1 MLNAHKR
8 RYEASLKKCF
18 IAIHNLPSNKSPFMS
33 SMRNEYFR
41 VINFTLSIINNSDV
55 IFCDSSLWYALNM
68 INNVLLS
75 FQLVIDIKWKCL
87 WRGCDESW
95 HNFRIKTFVQVMKW
109 QQKNSKPINF
119 FLVFLLAY
127 ICALNVSWWNVNN

>member
-1 MLNAHKR
+1 MLNAQR
-8 RYEASLKKCF
+8 TYEASLKRYVLLPY
-18 IAIHNLPSNKSPFMS
+18 NLPFNAIPFMS
-33 SMRNEYFR
+33 RMKNEYFR

-55 IFCDSSLWYALNM
+55 IFCDSTLWYALNM

-109 QQKNSKPINF
+109 QQKTQNQLIF